1 MHLRYIFEYIQVYA
15 TQARPEVAVE
25 QILSIMR
32 EFKVLMLTIGAT
44 YMYAQVKGLQF
55 LLEFQ
60 GYYVVPRS
68 LRRHLDFVVQPSSSR
83 C

>member
-1 MHLRYIFEYIQVYA
+1 
-15 TQARPEVAVE
+15 
-25 QILSIMR
+25 
-32 EFKVLMLTIGAT
+32 MLTIGAT